1 MLGMAAFGRV
11 VLVIQRW
18 GAVEFSRGA
27 VVRRRIDRHAALAI
41 VVYLYRLF
49 TVRHVTRRDGVPA
62 RMSIVGYE
70 LFDFAV
76 PSMPAIS
83 LRLPRYS
90 FF

>member
-1 MLGMAAFGRV
+1 MSGTASFGQV
-11 VLVIQRW
+11 VLLIQRR
-18 GAVEFSRGA
+18 GAVEFSRCA
-27 VVRRRIDRHAALAI
+27 VVSRRIDRHTALAI

-62 RMSIVGYE
+62 RMSIVGHE

-83 LRLPRYS
+83 VRLPRYS